1 MNSISETQEI
11 QTQKGKIVTIMLRAN
26 PSSGYEWIPE
36 FDPTAIELI
45 SKEFVPI
52 NNLIG
57 GDTSQKFEFKALA
70 SGETKLRLICK
81 RAWETKETDEKTY
94 IFRVT

>member
-1 MNSISETQEI
+1 MSQTKEI
-11 QTQKGKIVTIMLRAN
+11 QTQKGKIVIITLRAN

-52 NNLIG
+52 NNLLG
-57 GDTSQKFEFKALA
+57 GDTSQKLN
-70 SGETKLRLICK
+70 SKL
-81 RAWETKETDEKTY
+81 
-94 IFRVT
+94 